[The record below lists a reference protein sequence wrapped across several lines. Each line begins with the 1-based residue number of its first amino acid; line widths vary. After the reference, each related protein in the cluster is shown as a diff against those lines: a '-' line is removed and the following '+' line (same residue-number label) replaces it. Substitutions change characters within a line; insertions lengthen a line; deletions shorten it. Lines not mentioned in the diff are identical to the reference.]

1 MRFQLRQTG
10 WGTKG
15 GGLIPAGTVIDDA
28 DPWGAEVIA
37 TNGSFPPL
45 NAQPLD
51 QSTYNLMA
59 TRYPKWSI
67 ITMPGV
73 DGIIR

>member
-1 MRFQLRQTG
+1 MSFQLRGTG
-10 WGTKG
+10 LGTKG
-15 GGLIPAGTVIDDA
+15 GGLIPQGTILDDA

-37 TNGSFPPL
+37 NNGSFPPP

-51 QSTYNLMA
+51 QATFDLML

-67 ITMPGV
+67 ITVPGV
-73 DGIIR
+73 DGIQR